1 MDPNEQEADQKL
13 MQAEEVDTTAAVLES
28 QGNQEESAELEKMAQ
43 EMKEG
48 AEQQKMDSEAQIS
61 EAGQTPRTG

>member
-1 MDPNEQEADQKL
+1 MDPNEQEADKTL

-28 QGNQEESAELEKMAQ
+28 QGNEEQSDELENMAQ
-43 EMKEG
+43 DMKEQ

-61 EAGQTPRTG
+61 ESNPAPNA